1 MRLLDDSHSVTLL
14 MNVTICDADDVASSV
29 TFVVVFVLQA
39 IGDGLKQA
47 GGAHPILKPRFVEY
61 SKVFDKWNMKQFY

>member
-1 MRLLDDSHSVTLL
+1 
-14 MNVTICDADDVASSV
+14 V